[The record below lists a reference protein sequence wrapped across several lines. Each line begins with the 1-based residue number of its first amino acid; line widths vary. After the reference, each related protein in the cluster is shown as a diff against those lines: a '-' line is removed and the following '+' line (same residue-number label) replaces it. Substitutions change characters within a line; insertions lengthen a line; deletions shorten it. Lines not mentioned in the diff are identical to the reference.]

1 MCSTKSISLRKFAL
15 RSSCFRREDAS
26 VSAFNRSNARGI
38 TPSEKRRE
46 VFSPNF
52 RERKVRNSQRFQ
64 HVAHQRRRIT
74 TQSRKKNEKKSR
86 VNHAPTRTRE
96 QRNRTSAA
104 EPFFERAI
112 FYGVCDL
119 YTKLKAWSVAHART
133 GEEEVSFFLSLKG
146 KE

>member
-1 MCSTKSISLRKFAL
+1 MRVESP
-15 RSSCFRREDAS
+15 
-26 VSAFNRSNARGI
+26 
-38 TPSEKRRE
+38 PSEKRRE

-52 RERKVRNSQRFQ
+52 ESGKFGTHKDFNAL
-64 HVAHQRRRIT
+64 HTPT
-74 TQSRKKNEKKSR
+74 TPDNNPIEEKKKRKKSR
-86 VNHAPTRTRE
+86 GNHAPTRTRE

-104 EPFFERAI
+104 ESFFERAI

-146 KE
+146 IKKRRKRR